1 MVTATQLEQI
11 RLKVL
16 KMKEMHQD
24 VILQNAQL
32 REEVESLRIALAE
45 QKNRVQ
51 AAEES
56 NKLLKLAQPIPQ
68 SFTEIQEKEK
78 LLNQF
83 ISDIDQCIRLL
94 SDH

>member
-1 MVTATQLEQI
+1 MVTAAQLEQI

-16 KMKEMHQD
+16 KMKEMHQE
-24 VILQNAQL
+24 VLLHNVRLQA
-32 REEVESLRIALAE
+32 EVEDLRLALAE
-45 QKNRVQ
+45 QKNRAQ

-56 NKLLKLAQPIPQ
+56 NKLLKLAQPISQ
-68 SFTEIQEKEK
+68 TSTEIEEKEK

-94 SDH
+94 SDQ

>member
-1 MVTATQLEQI
+1 MVTAAQLEQI

-16 KMKEMHQD
+16 KMKEMHQE
-24 VILQNAQL
+24 VLLHNTRLQA
-32 REEVESLRIALAE
+32 EVEDLRLALAE
-45 QKNRVQ
+45 QKNKAQ

-56 NKLLKLAQPIPQ
+56 NKLLKLAQPISQ
-68 SFTEIQEKEK
+68 TSTEIEEKEK

-94 SDH
+94 SDQ

>member
-1 MVTATQLEQI
+1 MVTAAQLEQI

-16 KMKEMHQD
+16 KMKEMHQE
-24 VILQNAQL
+24 VLLHNTRLQA
-32 REEVESLRIALAE
+32 EVEDLPLALSE
-45 QKNRVQ
+45 QKNKAQ

-56 NKLLKLAQPIPQ
+56 NKLLKLAQPISQ
-68 SFTEIQEKEK
+68 TSTEIEEKEK

-94 SDH
+94 SDQ